1 MHVVAPCCRS
11 FSVSIASRLT
21 ASACLSTPTPTDSKR
36 LLVRLLFSLD
46 IRAIAEDICVVLPIF
61 AELHHLPSF
70 LSTQTMSCQSKERCL
85 LLAYFQFNRDVDAM
99 RKLLKGDARGGA
111 DAGTQRGPGSVH
123 ASKRNLQLFTHPDK
137 CRLPKFAPVYQR
149 SFVTAQDLAK
159 CANVWDEAPDH
170 ASCQHNGGNVDP
182 DLHAVKLLELLDLDE
197 TTPTQGETTTT
208 VVAKIFITLRAL
220 LLHSDDCNRPAL
232 SPPVWLAAATAVL
245 RKALEVAE
253 QAPGSGGLRN
263 RSDTPL
269 VQAYHPTCRAPHR
282 CADHA
287 ESAGGSP

>member
-1 MHVVAPCCRS
+1 M
-11 FSVSIASRLT
+11 
-21 ASACLSTPTPTDSKR
+21 
-36 LLVRLLFSLD
+36 
-46 IRAIAEDICVVLPIF
+46 
-61 AELHHLPSF
+61 
-70 LSTQTMSCQSKERCL
+70 
-85 LLAYFQFNRDVDAM
+85 
-99 RKLLKGDARGGA
+99 
-111 DAGTQRGPGSVH
+111 
-123 ASKRNLQLFTHPDK
+123 
-137 CRLPKFAPVYQR
+137 YQR

-170 ASCQHNGGNVDP
+170 ASCQHNGGNVDL

-263 RSDTPL
+263 RSDSDEINQKNKSPGYL
-269 VQAYHPTCRAPHR
+269 NLLRLGRKVQKGENYTVP
-282 CADHA
+282 
-287 ESAGGSP
+287 G